1 MSAIENRAMKSS
13 NSAPRGVTLTV
24 PLVLLA
30 IAPTAAIWWEY
41 TWAAALAYRSLYVAI
56 VYVALSAEAWID
68 WRLKGVEARAAGY
81 SDRHSQRLS
90 DAINHLAARRD

>member
-1 MSAIENRAMKSS
+1 MDAIENRAMKSS

-24 PLVLLA
+24 PLILLA
-30 IAPTAAIWWEY
+30 IVPTVAIWWEY
-41 TWAAALAYRSLYVAI
+41 SWVAALAYGALYIAI

-81 SDRHSQRLS
+81 ADRHSQRLS
-90 DAINHLAARRD
+90 EAIDRLSERRE